1 MTEPVFTPKHN
12 PHTGITS
19 YTINPPEYRF
29 NQQGQR
35 EMTLNGYEEV
45 EPMADAAPKRK
56 RGRKKKA
63 EPPAI
68 QVDLDAVQDIV
79 EQDLIKRGMKNP
91 IPTDTE

>member
-12 PHTGITS
+12 PQTGITS

-45 EPMADAAPKRK
+45 VEEPKPKKPR
-56 RGRKKKA
+56 RKKKA

-68 QVDLDAVQDIV
+68 EVDVDAVQEIV
-79 EQDLIKRGMKNP
+79 EQDLIKRGMKHP